1 LARPVDGWGILPLGQ
16 TEGGMRIYEGSPR
29 QDWEEVLRS
38 IGAYA
43 DRERLK
49 ELLLLELDGGF
60 LLQGLTLPP
69 QGVASEGFGALAK
82 RTHELTDEQIAE
94 LMEEAAQHRGSAAD
108 DQPHPDVE
116 HYYELSMRV
125 VGAYIDSQKAHD
137 AFLFEQDGSY
147 VVRLFGSTGTRAAG
161 HQLAEFTRDEIMA
174 MIESAPEHRQSAPE
188 A

>member
-1 LARPVDGWGILPLGQ
+1 
-16 TEGGMRIYEGSPR
+16 MRIYEGSPR

-147 VVRLFGSTGTRAAG
+147 VVRLFASAGTRAAG
-161 HQLAEFTRDEIMA
+161 HHLAEFTRDEIMA

>member
-1 LARPVDGWGILPLGQ
+1 
-16 TEGGMRIYEGSPR
+16 MRIYEGSPR

-43 DRERLK
+43 DREQLK

-60 LLQGLTLPP
+60 VLQGLALPP
-69 QGVASEGFGALAK
+69 QGAAAEGFGTLAK
-82 RTHELTDEQIAE
+82 RTHELTDEQVAE
-94 LMEEAAQHRGSAAD
+94 LMEQAAEHRGAAAD
-108 DQPHPDVE
+108 DQPHPDIG

-137 AFLFEQDGSY
+137 VFLFEQDGSY
-147 VVRLFGSTGTRAAG
+147 VVRLFASAGTRGAG

-174 MIESAPEHRQSAPE
+174 MIQSAPEHRQSGSPAQAPVPE
-188 A
+188 AKAPAAEES

>member
-1 LARPVDGWGILPLGQ
+1 
-16 TEGGMRIYEGSPR
+16 
-29 QDWEEVLRS
+29 
-38 IGAYA
+38 
-43 DRERLK
+43 
-49 ELLLLELDGGF
+49 
-60 LLQGLTLPP
+60 
-69 QGVASEGFGALAK
+69 
-82 RTHELTDEQIAE
+82 
-94 LMEEAAQHRGSAAD
+94 MEEAAQHRGSAAD

-147 VVRLFGSTGTRAAG
+147 VVRLFASAGTRAAG
-161 HQLAEFTRDEIMA
+161 HHLAEFTRDEIMA

>member
-1 LARPVDGWGILPLGQ
+1 
-16 TEGGMRIYEGSPR
+16 MRIYEGSPR

-49 ELLLLELDGGF
+49 EVLLLELDGGF

-147 VVRLFGSTGTRAAG
+147 VVRLFASAGTRAAG
-161 HQLAEFTRDEIMA
+161 HHLAEFTRDEIMA

>member
-1 LARPVDGWGILPLGQ
+1 
-16 TEGGMRIYEGSPR
+16 MRIYEGSPR

-43 DRERLK
+43 DREQLK

-60 LLQGLTLPP
+60 VLQGLALPP
-69 QGVASEGFGALAK
+69 QGAAAEGFGTLAK
-82 RTHELTDEQIAE
+82 RTHELTDEQVAE

-147 VVRLFGSTGTRAAG
+147 VVRLFASAGTRAAG
-161 HQLAEFTRDEIMA
+161 HHLAEFTRDEIMA